1 MPTLDCYTKVFS
13 SLINMDFFGFSE
25 IDNGGGLEFAVK
37 VNIGYGY
44 VEESVSDGDGSD
56 DFGSG
61 RVFDGVTVSE
71 AEFLMWRVEMEK
83 EKVSDRWLV
92 VISKLS
98 LVGSRRERGKGEA
111 YTADSYGV
119 RGENGVRLDP
129 SIFCHGGGG
138 GFKGSIWC
146 LVNVACSQKERL
158 ALLKFKGSV
167 EDTSGMLSS
176 WVGEDC
182 CLWER
187 IHCDSLTGTIDSL
200 NLRGEYYFGG
210 EGGPSYSEGY
220 LVGNEVN
227 SSLAELRHLKYLD
240 LSLNF
245 YQGSRIP
252 EFIGSFKQ
260 LMYLNLSTA
269 GFQGIIPPHI
279 GNLSNLKVL
288 DLSSNYNLASDD
300 MSWTFGLPS
309 LEHLDLSYVDL
320 GGAKNMGMVL
330 YNLPSL
336 KELSLRG
343 CGLSNVHLGPF
354 FNSSRI
360 LANIKRLDLGSNSFK
375 GPLPGFCRNMTSL
388 EFLDLSGFNLSLA
401 WNFANVLNMI
411 PSSLS
416 ELHFSSCWLDNKTFL
431 SSAHFNISMLSNIQH
446 LDLSWNS
453 IEGIFPSVFSNMSSL
468 RVLDLSRNMLHSSV
482 PIMVNLLEL
491 DLSVNQFKNIEDVG
505 IWRQCHLKTLAA
517 YGNPFEIE
525 RIDPPQNVSECSQY
539 ALEWLDLSGWLNGTI
554 PEAFGRLTNL
564 RVLLLMNS
572 SLTGPI
578 PESLGRLRFLEV
590 LDLHDNQLN
599 GSIPESFGNLAAL
612 ESLYLQSNHLT
623 GPIPTSL
630 GRLVSLQAIRL
641 SSNLLNG
648 TIPVSI
654 GQLAKLNELDIS
666 DNSLEGVVSE
676 AHFANLS
683 MLEHLYASSNTKLT
697 FNVSREWIPPFQLLY
712 LDLSSCNLT
721 NGLPQ
726 WLRNQFLLSEFVL
739 SNASISGPLPTWLR
753 KMPVIDF
760 LDLSH
765 NKLSGPL
772 TNLPEIGWVLILA
785 NNIFNESIPKSLCRW
800 TNLYLL
806 DLSRNRLTGTIPKC
820 LQDLQRLSVMI
831 FSSNLLSGVIPSYIA
846 LSHSS
851 LEWLK
856 LNDNKFIGEL
866 PRELGNLRYLRV
878 LDVGDNQLFG
888 KIPHW
893 IGENLTSLIVLR
905 LHKNNFTG
913 EIPESLCKMSKLQIL
928 DVAYNNLTG
937 IIPHCLRELNAMVNG
952 AEKWYVSYGWA
963 DSNENVIQVMKG
975 VDLEYT
981 RILDIVY
988 NMDLSSNKLVGEIP
1002 VELTALSMLIGL
1014 NLSNNHLSGRIPEN
1028 IGNMTRLESLD
1039 LSGNKLTGT
1048 IPPSMAALTFLSH
1061 LNLSHNNL
1069 WGRIPTGHQLQTLI
1083 DDPSIYAGNRDLCGP
1098 PLTNNCSDHQDPTTT
1113 AKPKKKHK
1121 AAEESI
1127 KVWWFYPDIMS
1138 GFATGF
1144 WGVIGVLLLKKRWR
1158 WRLFMFV
1165 EKIMD
1170 KIYVAVMVTVVAKIK
1185 RGREAV

>member
-1 MPTLDCYTKVFS
+1 MGTRRGLGIHLIFVCVFLVANKYS
-13 SLINMDFFGFSE
+13 CFGVGNVSL
-25 IDNGGGLEFAVK
+25 
-37 VNIGYGY
+37 
-44 VEESVSDGDGSD
+44 
-56 DFGSG
+56 
-61 RVFDGVTVSE
+61 
-71 AEFLMWRVEMEK
+71 
-83 EKVSDRWLV
+83 
-92 VISKLS
+92 
-98 LVGSRRERGKGEA
+98 
-111 YTADSYGV
+111 
-119 RGENGVRLDP
+119 
-129 SIFCHGGGG
+129 
-138 GFKGSIWC
+138 
-146 LVNVACSQKERL
+146 ACSQKERL

-176 WVGEDC
+176 WVGEYC
-182 CLWER
+182 CLWEG
-187 IHCDSLTGTIDSL
+187 IHCDSLTGTVDSL
-200 NLRGEYYFGG
+200 NLRANYYYDWGDA
-210 EGGPSYSEGY
+210 GY

-240 LSLNF
+240 LSWNDLH
-245 YQGSRIP
+245 GSRIP

-260 LMYLNLSTA
+260 LRYLNLSYA

-288 DLSSNYNLASDD
+288 DLSWNGELMSDD

-309 LEHLDLSYVDL
+309 LEHLDLSWVDL
-320 GGAKNMGMVL
+320 GGAKNMDMVL

-336 KELSLRG
+336 KELSLCG
-343 CGLSNVHLGPF
+343 CRLSNVHLGPF

-360 LANIKRLDLGSNSFK
+360 LANIKHLDLGSNSFK
-375 GPLPGFCRNMTSL
+375 GPLPGFFRNMTSL
-388 EFLDLSGFNLSLA
+388 EFLDLSNYDIRLS
-401 WNFANVLNMI
+401 WNFANLLNMI

-416 ELHFSSCWLDNKTFL
+416 ELHLSLCGLDKTFL

-482 PIMVNLLEL
+482 PIMANLLEL

-539 ALEWLDLSGWLNGTI
+539 ALERLDLSGCLNGTI

-564 RVLLLMNS
+564 RHLDLSMS

-654 GQLAKLNELDIS
+654 GQLAKLKYLDIS

-683 MLEHLYASSNTKLT
+683 MLEHLDASSNTKLA
-697 FNVSREWIPPFQLLY
+697 FNVSREWIPPFQLY
-712 LDLSSCNLT
+712 GLDLSSCNLT

-726 WLRNQFLLSEFVL
+726 WLRNQFLLSELVL
-739 SNASISGPLPTWLR
+739 SNASISGPLPRWLR

-772 TNLPEIGWVLILA
+772 TNLPEIGLALILA
-785 NNIFNESIPKSLCRW
+785 NNIFNESIPRSLCRW
-800 TNLYLL
+800 THLEYL
-806 DLSRNRLTGTIPKC
+806 DLSRNRLTGKIPKC
-820 LQDLQRLSVMI
+820 LQNLKLLETMI

-846 LSHSS
+846 NNHSS
-851 LEWLK
+851 LYWLT
-856 LNDNKFIGEL
+856 LNGNNFTGEI
-866 PRELGNLRYLRV
+866 PQGLGNLRALRV

-888 KIPHW
+888 NIPHW
-893 IGENLTSLIVLR
+893 IGEKLTNLMVLK
-905 LHKNNFTG
+905 LHRNNFTG

-928 DVAYNNLTG
+928 DVA
-937 IIPHCLRELNAMVNG
+937 
-952 AEKWYVSYGWA
+952 
-963 DSNENVIQVMKG
+963 
-975 VDLEYT
+975 
-981 RILDIVY
+981 
-988 NMDLSSNKLVGEIP
+988 
-1002 VELTALSMLIGL
+1002 
-1014 NLSNNHLSGRIPEN
+1014 
-1028 IGNMTRLESLD
+1028 
-1039 LSGNKLTGT
+1039 
-1048 IPPSMAALTFLSH
+1048 
-1061 LNLSHNNL
+1061 HNN
-1069 WGRIPTGHQLQTLI
+1069 
-1083 DDPSIYAGNRDLCGP
+1083 
-1098 PLTNNCSDHQDPTTT
+1098 
-1113 AKPKKKHK
+1113 
-1121 AAEESI
+1121 
-1127 KVWWFYPDIMS
+1127 F
-1138 GFATGF
+1138 
-1144 WGVIGVLLLKKRWR
+1144 
-1158 WRLFMFV
+1158 
-1165 EKIMD
+1165 
-1170 KIYVAVMVTVVAKIK
+1170 TV
-1185 RGREAV
+1185 

>member
-1 MPTLDCYTKVFS
+1 MGNPWGLGLNLIFICVFLFATKYTCLGVG
-13 SLINMDFFGFSE
+13 N
-25 IDNGGGLEFAVK
+25 
-37 VNIGYGY
+37 
-44 VEESVSDGDGSD
+44 
-56 DFGSG
+56 
-61 RVFDGVTVSE
+61 VTV
-71 AEFLMWRVEMEK
+71 V
-83 EKVSDRWLV
+83 
-92 VISKLS
+92 
-98 LVGSRRERGKGEA
+98 
-111 YTADSYGV
+111 
-119 RGENGVRLDP
+119 
-129 SIFCHGGGG
+129 
-138 GFKGSIWC
+138 
-146 LVNVACSQKERL
+146 CSQKERL
-158 ALLKFKGSV
+158 ALLRFKGSV
-167 EDTSGMLSS
+167 EDTSGMMSS
-176 WVGEDC
+176 WVGKDC
-182 CLWER
+182 CQWER
-187 IHCDSLTGTIDSL
+187 IHCDSLTGTVDSL
-200 NLRGEYYFGG
+200 NLGG
-210 EGGPSYSEGY
+210 DPSDSEGEGY

-240 LSLNF
+240 LSWN
-245 YQGSRIP
+245 YIRGSRFP
-252 EFIGSFKQ
+252 EFIGSFKE
-260 LMYLNLSTA
+260 LRYLNLSYA
-269 GFQGIIPPHI
+269 GFQGIIPPHV

-288 DLSSNYNLASDD
+288 DLSWNGELMSDD

-309 LEHLDLSYVDL
+309 LEHLDLSWVDL
-320 GGAKNMGMVL
+320 GGAKNMDMVL

-343 CGLSNVHLGPF
+343 CGLSNVHLGPSL
-354 FNSSRI
+354 NSSRI
-360 LANIKRLDLGSNSFK
+360 LANIKHLDLGFNSFK
-375 GPLPGFCRNMTSL
+375 GPLPGFFRNMTSL

-411 PSSLS
+411 PSLS
-416 ELHFSSCWLDNKTFL
+416 ELHLSLCGLDKTFL
-431 SSAHFNISMLSNIQH
+431 SSAHFNITMLSNIQH
-446 LDLSWNS
+446 LDLSRNS

-468 RVLDLSRNMLHSSV
+468 RVLDLSRNMLHSLV
-482 PIMVNLLEL
+482 PIMANLLEL

-505 IWRQCHLKTLAA
+505 IWRQCHLKQLFALR
-517 YGNPFEIE
+517 NPFEIE

-539 ALEWLDLSGWLNGTI
+539 ALERLDLSPCLNGTI

-564 RVLLLMNS
+564 RHLTLRFS

-590 LDLHDNQLN
+590 LDLHDNELTGPIPTFLGNLSRLDLSYNQLN

-630 GRLVSLQAIRL
+630 GRVVSLQAIRL

-666 DNSLEGVVSE
+666 DNSLQGVVSE

-683 MLEHLYASSNTKLT
+683 MLRYLNASSNSKLT
-697 FNVSREWIPPFQLLY
+697 CNFSHKWMPPFQLY
-712 LDLSSCNLT
+712 HLDLSSCNLT

-726 WLRNQFLLSEFVL
+726 WLRNQFLLSELVL
-739 SNASISGPLPTWLR
+739 SNASISGPLPRWLR

-772 TNLPEIGWVLILA
+772 TNLPEIRWVLILA

-800 TNLYLL
+800 TDLELL

-820 LQDLQRLSVMI
+820 LQNLEWLGAMI
-831 FSSNLLSGVIPSYIA
+831 FSSNLLSGVIPSYIG
-846 LSHSS
+846 LNLSS
-851 LEWLK
+851 LNWLK
-856 LNDNKFIGEL
+856 LDDNNFIGEL
-866 PRELGNLRYLRV
+866 PPELGNLRDLKV

-937 IIPHCLRELNAMVNG
+937 IIPHCLRELKAMVNG
-952 AEKWYVSYGWA
+952 AEKWYYNYGWG

-988 NMDLSSNKLVGEIP
+988 NMDLSSNKLVGKIPIEI
-1002 VELTALSMLIGL
+1002 TALSMLVGL
-1014 NLSNNHLSGRIPEN
+1014 NLSNNHLSGNIPDT
-1028 IGNMTRLESLD
+1028 IGNLTALFSLD
-1039 LSGNKLTGT
+1039 FSNNELTGM
-1048 IPPSMAALTFLSH
+1048 IPPSMADLTFLSH

-1069 WGRIPTGHQLQTLI
+1069 WGRIPTGHQLQTLN
-1083 DDPSIYAGNRDLCGP
+1083 DDPSIIYGGNRDLCGP

-1127 KVWWFYPDIMS
+1127 KVWWFYLDIMS

-1144 WGVIGVLLLKKRWR
+1144 WGVIGVLLFKKQWR